1 MNRKRR
7 PIYKGVICYFPKAIR
22 ELSRVSLAGNE
33 QHHPDKPLH
42 WDREKSSDHEDALVR
57 HLVDHSVNPL
67 DEDGIYHLSKV
78 AWRSLAAL
86 ETFLEKQDT
95 SQNELKKYK

>member
-7 PIYKGVICYFPKAIR
+7 PIYTGVLKYFPKAIR

-33 QHHPDKPLH
+33 QHHPSKPLH
-42 WDREKSSDHEDALVR
+42 WDREKSNDHEDALVR

-67 DEDGIYHLSKV
+67 DEDGMYHLSKV

-95 SQNELKKYK
+95 CQNELKKYK